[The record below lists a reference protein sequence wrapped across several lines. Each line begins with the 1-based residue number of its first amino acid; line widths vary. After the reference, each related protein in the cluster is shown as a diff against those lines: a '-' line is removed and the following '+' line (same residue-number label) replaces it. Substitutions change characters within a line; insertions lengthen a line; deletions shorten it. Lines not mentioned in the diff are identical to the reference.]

1 MGNIFFEALTDCINS
16 FDPNYLRYPIGGA
29 DWLIQKSFA
38 EVHHPAPKSKAKAR
52 SSTETS
58 NYVPKT
64 FNMSRKEP
72 FDGRGR
78 QTARRYSFGMTQP
91 YESWSF
97 SLTKNFNSHLYN
109 EFRRS
114 ALDDLL
120 TRHAHNGFNEL
131 MEFYRNCLLHRRPIP
146 DLVMYDMVHLSQDQI
161 SDYHTLVSNTIH
173 ETIASGKMSSNNRLR
188 ISKYFNTQPG
198 KTAGEKL
205 S

>member
-1 MGNIFFEALTDCINS
+1 
-16 FDPNYLRYPIGGA
+16 
-29 DWLIQKSFA
+29 
-38 EVHHPAPKSKAKAR
+38 
-52 SSTETS
+52 
-58 NYVPKT
+58 
-64 FNMSRKEP
+64 
-72 FDGRGR
+72 
-78 QTARRYSFGMTQP
+78 MTQS

-146 DLVMYDMVHLSQDQI
+146 DLVMYDMVHLSQDQT
-161 SDYHTLVSNTIH
+161 SDYHNLVSNTIH
-173 ETIASGKMSSNNRLR
+173 ETIASGKMNSNNRLR

>member
-1 MGNIFFEALTDCINS
+1 
-16 FDPNYLRYPIGGA
+16 
-29 DWLIQKSFA
+29 
-38 EVHHPAPKSKAKAR
+38 
-52 SSTETS
+52 
-58 NYVPKT
+58 
-64 FNMSRKEP
+64 
-72 FDGRGR
+72 
-78 QTARRYSFGMTQP
+78 MTQP

-109 EFRRS
+109 EFRRL

-146 DLVMYDMVHLSQDQI
+146 DLVMYDMVHLSQDQT
-161 SDYHTLVSNTIH
+161 SDYRTLLSNTIH

-198 KTAGEKL
+198 KTVGEKL

>member
-1 MGNIFFEALTDCINS
+1 MNS
-16 FDPNYLRYPIGGA
+16 FDTECFQYQVGGS
-29 DWLIQKSFA
+29 DWLVNKSFA
-38 EVHHPAPKSKAKAR
+38 EAHQPAPKSNGKGR
-52 SSTETS
+52 LSTETS

-64 FNMSRKEP
+64 FNMSRKET
-72 FDGRGR
+72 FDGRGPPM
-78 QTARRYSFGMTQP
+78 AGRYSFGMTQP
-91 YESWSF
+91 YELWSF

-120 TRHAHNGFNEL
+120 TRHVDNGFNEL
-131 MEFYRNCLLHRRPIP
+131 MEFYRNCLLHHRNIP
-146 DLVMYDMVHLSQDQI
+146 DLVMYDLVHLSQDHT
-161 SDYHTLVSNTIH
+161 SDYHTLVSNTVH
-173 ETIASGKMSSNNRLR
+173 EAIASGKMKARNRGM

>member
-1 MGNIFFEALTDCINS
+1 
-16 FDPNYLRYPIGGA
+16 
-29 DWLIQKSFA
+29 
-38 EVHHPAPKSKAKAR
+38 
-52 SSTETS
+52 
-58 NYVPKT
+58 
-64 FNMSRKEP
+64 MSRKET

-78 QTARRYSFGMTQP
+78 QMSRRYSIGMTQP

-120 TRHAHNGFNEL
+120 TRHVDNGFNEL
-131 MEFYRNCLLHRRPIP
+131 MEFYRNCLLHRRHIP
-146 DLVMYDMVHLSQDQI
+146 DLVLYDMVYLSQGQT

-173 ETIASGKMSSNNRLR
+173 ETIASGKMKLHNWGR
-188 ISKYFNTQPG
+188 ISKYFDTQLG

>member
-1 MGNIFFEALTDCINS
+1 MNS
-16 FDPNYLRYPIGGA
+16 FDTDCFRKQIGGA
-29 DWLIQKSFA
+29 DWLITKSFA
-38 EVHHPAPKSKAKAR
+38 EARQLAPKSNGKGR

-64 FNMSRKEP
+64 FNMSRKET

-78 QTARRYSFGMTQP
+78 PMARRYSFGMIQP
-91 YESWSF
+91 YEFWSF
-97 SLTKNFNSHLYN
+97 SLTKNFDSHLYN

-120 TRHAHNGFNEL
+120 TRHVDNGFNEL
-131 MEFYRNCLLHRRPIP
+131 MEFYRNCLLHRRLIP
-146 DLVMYDMVHLSQDQI
+146 DLVMYDLVHLSQDQTL
-161 SDYHTLVSNTIH
+161 DYHTLVSNTIH
-173 ETIASGKMSSNNRLR
+173 ETIASGKMKLHNRGK
-188 ISKYFNTQPG
+188 ISKYFNTQAG

>member
-1 MGNIFFEALTDCINS
+1 
-16 FDPNYLRYPIGGA
+16 
-29 DWLIQKSFA
+29 
-38 EVHHPAPKSKAKAR
+38 
-52 SSTETS
+52 
-58 NYVPKT
+58 
-64 FNMSRKEP
+64 
-72 FDGRGR
+72 
-78 QTARRYSFGMTQP
+78 MTQP

-120 TRHAHNGFNEL
+120 TRHVDNGFNEL
-131 MEFYRNCLLHRRPIP
+131 MEFYRNCLLHRRHIP
-146 DLVMYDMVHLSQDQI
+146 DLVLYDMVYLSQGQT

-173 ETIASGKMSSNNRLR
+173 ETIASGKMKLHNWGR
-188 ISKYFNTQPG
+188 ISKYFDTQLG

>member
-1 MGNIFFEALTDCINS
+1 MINIFCEALTDCINS
-16 FDPNYLRYPIGGA
+16 FDADYLRQPIGGA
-29 DWLIQKSFA
+29 DWLINKSFA
-38 EVHHPAPKSKAKAR
+38 EAHQPAPKSKGKGL

-64 FNMSRKEP
+64 FNMSRKET

-78 QTARRYSFGMTQP
+78 PTARRYSFGMTQP

-97 SLTKNFNSHLYN
+97 TLTKNFNSHLYN

-120 TRHAHNGFNEL
+120 TRHVHHGFNEL

-146 DLVMYDMVHLSQDQI
+146 DLVLYDLVHLSQDQT

-173 ETIASGKMSSNNRLR
+173 ETIASGKMKPNNRGK

-198 KTAGEKL
+198 ETTGEKL

>member
-1 MGNIFFEALTDCINS
+1 MDS
-16 FDPNYLRYPIGGA
+16 FDTECFQYQVGGA
-29 DWLIQKSFA
+29 DWLINKSFA
-38 EVHHPAPKSKAKAR
+38 EAHQPAPKSKGKGR
-52 SSTETS
+52 LSTETS

-64 FNMSRKEP
+64 FNMSRKET
-72 FDGRGR
+72 FDGRGPPM
-78 QTARRYSFGMTQP
+78 ARRYSFGMTQP
-91 YESWSF
+91 YELWSF

-120 TRHAHNGFNEL
+120 TRHVDNGFNEL
-131 MEFYRNCLLHRRPIP
+131 MEFYRNCLLDHRGIP
-146 DLVMYDMVHLSQDQI
+146 DLVMYDLVHLSQDHT

-173 ETIASGKMSSNNRLR
+173 EAIASGKMRPRNRGK

-198 KTAGEKL
+198 KTAAEKL

>member
-91 YESWSF
+91 YEYWSF

-173 ETIASGKMSSNNRLR
+173 ETIASGKMNSNNRLR

>member
-1 MGNIFFEALTDCINS
+1 
-16 FDPNYLRYPIGGA
+16 
-29 DWLIQKSFA
+29 
-38 EVHHPAPKSKAKAR
+38 
-52 SSTETS
+52 
-58 NYVPKT
+58 
-64 FNMSRKEP
+64 MSRKET

-78 QTARRYSFGMTQP
+78 PTARRYNFGMTQP

-97 SLTKNFNSHLYN
+97 SLTKTFNSHLYN

-131 MEFYRNCLLHRRPIP
+131 MEFYRKCLLHRRPIP
-146 DLVMYDMVHLSQDQI
+146 DLVMYDMVHLSQDQT
-161 SDYHTLVSNTIH
+161 SDYHNLVSNTIH